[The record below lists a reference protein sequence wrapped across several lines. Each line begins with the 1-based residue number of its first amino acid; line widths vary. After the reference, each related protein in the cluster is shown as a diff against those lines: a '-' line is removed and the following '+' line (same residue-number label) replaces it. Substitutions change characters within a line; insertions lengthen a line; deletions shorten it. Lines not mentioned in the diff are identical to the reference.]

1 MPKDTTHLYKLLYK
15 IEKPPAGV
23 LASDVPEGYGA
34 TDAILIT
41 SILYP
46 KDGSLSVAFIGADG
60 RADGE
65 LHDKKSVL
73 DDAELFKVWTF
84 LTKRL
89 SESKTLPGG
98 RRDFC
103 QYVWDTFHEAMHKA
117 IEQEK
122 KNAH

>member
-34 TDAILIT
+34 TDAVLLA

-46 KDGSLSVAFIGADG
+46 KDGSLSVMFLGADG

-65 LHDKKSVL
+65 LSGKKSVL
-73 DDAELFKVWTF
+73 DDAEMFKVWTF

-89 SESKTLPGG
+89 SESKTLPEG
-98 RRDFC
+98 RRQFC
-103 QYVWDTFHEAMHKA
+103 QYVWDTFHDAIHRA
-117 IEQEK
+117 IEQERK
-122 KNAH
+122 SGN